1 MTEVSARSL
10 TDVIVIAEKIAFVS
24 FEQWKLAYVAMK
36 ATVVHVVGRW
46 MRGRL
51 RSM

>member
-10 TDVIVIAEKIAFVS
+10 TDVIISAKKIALVS
-24 FEQWKLAYVAMK
+24 FKQWKLACIAVK

-46 MRGRL
+46 MCGRL